1 MTRPRPRHHPLD
13 KCLRSVAARWTPIL
27 FGFSLAAA
35 ERREQHRVLRERLTS
50 VAWIVAIGV
59 LAWIPVDLGTLS
71 AHAATHVLG
80 LRLVLATALV
90 AIARMQP
97 GDGRGSPVV
106 ALAIFMVVQATGFA
120 WMEANIPADAP
131 PLLRIGYG
139 LFPFVVAAQI
149 AVFPLP
155 LLVSLLLSLPA
166 LGLLLQPAWQGP
178 FAPDMSLYGGLWLLL
193 LIVLIS
199 AWAGMSQLAL
209 LLDLLRARND
219 AAHDGLTG
227 LANRR
232 SAMDRLDAEIAQAH
246 RRGQALTVLTLDLD
260 HFKRV
265 NDTYG
270 HAAGDRVLIEFAAVL
285 RDCLR
290 LGDLGARIGG
300 EEFLAL
306 LPQTEAGV
314 AMQVAERIRTHCES
328 MCVISD
334 DGASIRFTISIGL
347 AELAADDNAAALLGR
362 ADRALYRAKNSG
374 RNRVVGDGLDR
385 MSTH

>member
-27 FGFSLAAA
+27 SGFSLAAA
-35 ERREQHRVLRERLTS
+35 ERRAQHRVLRERLTS

-199 AWAGMSQLAL
+199 AWAGM
-209 LLDLLRARND
+209 
-219 AAHDGLTG
+219 
-227 LANRR
+227 
-232 SAMDRLDAEIAQAH
+232 
-246 RRGQALTVLTLDLD
+246 
-260 HFKRV
+260 
-265 NDTYG
+265 
-270 HAAGDRVLIEFAAVL
+270 
-285 RDCLR
+285 
-290 LGDLGARIGG
+290 
-300 EEFLAL
+300 
-306 LPQTEAGV
+306 
-314 AMQVAERIRTHCES
+314 
-328 MCVISD
+328 
-334 DGASIRFTISIGL
+334 
-347 AELAADDNAAALLGR
+347 
-362 ADRALYRAKNSG
+362 
-374 RNRVVGDGLDR
+374 
-385 MSTH
+385 